1 MPEVTARGVRFHVQ
15 TCGPGRSE
23 SPGPGRSEGRGGSS
37 PDEGPAGP
45 VVVFV
50 HGLAIDNLSSFYY
63 TLAWPVAEAGARCVL
78 YDLRGHGR
86 TERPPTGY
94 SVPDAVADL
103 FAVLDALG
111 HHRVHLVAN
120 SFGGAVA
127 LNAALAHPGRVAGLA
142 LIEAYGPGDGPD
154 WNRDFLNRLAQSA
167 LKLEYEWTADLLDPG
182 ERRRSRAAATADALL
197 NGTTLLDD
205 LTSTDPVRPAALAS
219 VACPVL
225 AIYGQHSDMAEA
237 GRLLR
242 RHVPDC
248 EPHTLTGYAHIL
260 LPDGTAEILEV
271 LLPWLAH
278 HAGTRAPAAGAA
290 R

>member
-15 TCGPGRSE
+15 TCGT
-23 SPGPGRSEGRGGSS
+23 
-37 PDEGPAGP
+37 DGP

-94 SVPDAVADL
+94 GVPDAVADL

-120 SFGGAVA
+120 SFGGTVA
-127 LNAALAHPGRVAGLA
+127 LTAALTRPGRVAGLV
-142 LIEAYGPGDGPD
+142 LIDAHGPGDGPD

-167 LKLEYEWTADLLDPG
+167 LKLEYEWTDDAAADPMLDAR
-182 ERRRSRAAATADALL
+182 ERRRSRAATGANALL

-205 LTSTDPVRPAALAS
+205 LAAMEPVRPAALAAL
-219 VACPVL
+219 ACPVL
-225 AIYGQHSDMAEA
+225 AIYGERSDMADA

-242 RHVPDC
+242 DNVPDC
-248 EPHTLTGYAHIL
+248 ALHTLTGYAHIL

-278 HAGTRAPAAGAA
+278 HAATRAPAAGAA